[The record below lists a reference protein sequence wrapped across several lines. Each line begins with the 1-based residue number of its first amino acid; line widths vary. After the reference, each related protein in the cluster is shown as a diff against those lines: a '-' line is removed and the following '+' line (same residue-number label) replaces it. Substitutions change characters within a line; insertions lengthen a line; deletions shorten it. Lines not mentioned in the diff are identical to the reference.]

1 MKKDKEQDFKFVKIN
16 PERYPDDANYVI
28 DTIASILNASK
39 VEFNNTNKVGSV
51 KYEIEP
57 SPVSN
62 GSEPC
67 FKQIMGVS
75 AEYEFVVK
83 HIFPQN
89 QNSDE
94 VESLYVSLENKT
106 DPADNVEFSSPWHK
120 AHFKQNIVLEINDF
134 INKVYRYDEN
144 SHKYVMRARGHKK
157 SIWEQI
163 GAALAPKH
171 ARNANNEN
179 QR

>member
-89 QNSDE
+89 QNSD
-94 VESLYVSLENKT
+94 
-106 DPADNVEFSSPWHK
+106 
-120 AHFKQNIVLEINDF
+120 
-134 INKVYRYDEN
+134 
-144 SHKYVMRARGHKK
+144 
-157 SIWEQI
+157 
-163 GAALAPKH
+163 
-171 ARNANNEN
+171 
-179 QR
+179 